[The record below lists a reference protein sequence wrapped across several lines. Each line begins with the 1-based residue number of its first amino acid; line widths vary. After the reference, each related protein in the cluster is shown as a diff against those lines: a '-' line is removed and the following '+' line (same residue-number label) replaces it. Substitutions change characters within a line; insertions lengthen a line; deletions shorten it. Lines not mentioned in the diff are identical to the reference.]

1 LTLPRCDVR
10 CERLGFAARSLL
22 RGIASGEES
31 DEEITARLRARFG
44 PRTPVRLELADAACR
59 GPSRGAVQLVVFSD
73 FQCPY
78 CSLARVLV
86 EILERRATTPLQV
99 CFKHYPLVTMHRQ
112 ARLAAQATVAAQLQ
126 GKFWPLHDRLFS
138 HPKELERQQL
148 SGHARAV
155 GLDLPRFER
164 DLDSHLV
171 RLRVERDRSEAIAL
185 KVAGTPTFF
194 IDGHEM
200 IDPKSVPD
208 FLDWIAEAALLRRQD
223 AARERQMR

>member
-1 LTLPRCDVR
+1 MRSSSVLMTAALSILAGCASRSREPAMPPLDTEEAGMVRALVRAAGLDPALELPGPVGRRLLRLARLAPCPCPAGSTPGSSPTSRAGSRPSSAAPALTLPRCDVR

-86 EILERRATTPLQV
+86 
-99 CFKHYPLVTMHRQ
+99 
-112 ARLAAQATVAAQLQ
+112 
-126 GKFWPLHDRLFS
+126 
-138 HPKELERQQL
+138 
-148 SGHARAV
+148 
-155 GLDLPRFER
+155 
-164 DLDSHLV
+164 
-171 RLRVERDRSEAIAL
+171 
-185 KVAGTPTFF
+185 
-194 IDGHEM
+194 
-200 IDPKSVPD
+200 
-208 FLDWIAEAALLRRQD
+208 
-223 AARERQMR
+223 

>member
-1 LTLPRCDVR
+1 MPTLLRCDAG

-44 PRTPVRLELADAACR
+44 PRTPVRLELVHAACR
-59 GPSRGAVQLVVFSD
+59 GPARPGAGAGAVQLVVFSD

-99 CFKHYPLVTMHRQ
+99 CFKHYPLVSMHKQ
-112 ARLAAQATVAAQLQ
+112 ARLAAQAAVAAQLQ
-126 GKFWPLHDRLFS
+126 SKFWQMHDRLFA
-138 HPKELERQQL
+138 HPKELAPQQL
-148 SGHARAV
+148 FGHARAV
-155 GLDLPRFER
+155 GLDVPRFER
-164 DLDSHLV
+164 DLDSPLV
-171 RLRVERDRSEAIAL
+171 RLRVERDRTDAIAL
-185 KVAGTPTFF
+185 KLPGTPTFF

-200 IDPKSVPD
+200 IDPKSIPD
-208 FLDWIAEAALLRRQD
+208 FLDWIAEAALRRRQGL
-223 AARERQMR
+223 